1 MNAARLPGVAAF
13 GSKPLSENMWRSAEP
28 PLRHGKRALH
38 WPAGTPTRAKI
49 REMIGND
56 DLPHPG
62 PLPKEREKRSPRFL
76 EYRATGLAGQS
87 FANHKTCDG
96 FSFSPGE
103 KAGMRAD
110 VKTNLQWSATFRSL
124 QGAKAEG
131 SVISMRTLKRREP
144 RAPEHRKRDIFVERH
159 PAI

>member
-1 MNAARLPGVAAF
+1 MNAVRRPVVAAF
-13 GSKPLSENMWRSAEP
+13 GSKPP
-28 PLRHGKRALH
+28 PEKGEEECGAPQRCRCH
-38 WPAGTPTRAKI
+38 WSDRIPTCAKI
-49 REMIGND
+49 QEMICGD
-56 DLPHPG
+56 DRAHPG

-144 RAPEHRKRDIFVERH
+144 RAPEHRKRDIFIERH